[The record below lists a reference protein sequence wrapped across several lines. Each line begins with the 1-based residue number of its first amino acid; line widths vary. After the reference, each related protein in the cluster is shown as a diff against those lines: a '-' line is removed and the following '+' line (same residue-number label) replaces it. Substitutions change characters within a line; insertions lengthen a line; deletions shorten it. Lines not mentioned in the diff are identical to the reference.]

1 MNHLKGTRM
10 SETANSGPADE
21 ALASRTQRRAI
32 ARRTLGRRV
41 LALTAGAGV
50 VATAL
55 AFVALSQ
62 PAAAP
67 KEHLA
72 LPSGRAANAAFLA
85 GLAAAAP
92 AAAMPAPAASAGTTS
107 VAIKNYAFAPASLT
121 VAVGTKVTW
130 TNEDTAPH
138 TVTVSSEPV
147 KFSSP
152 NLQKGD
158 SFTYTFATAGTYSY
172 YCAVHPDMVAK
183 VIVTGGGSSAT
194 PTPTPTATT
203 GSPAP
208 SSTMTMPSGSA
219 SCALSSALQTFL
231 THVNS
236 AHLDESPGQQVQ
248 DILNIDSYVGNHLAL
263 IDTMLK
269 PLTEGGLSSAVSTTL
284 QSLFTHINA
293 GHLGESPGQ
302 QVQDI
307 LNLNQYIAT
316 HLALVQNMASGW
328 EALAC

>member
-1 MNHLKGTRM
+1 M

-21 ALASRTQRRAI
+21 APASRTQRRAT
-32 ARRTLGRRV
+32 ARRALGRRV
-41 LALTAGAGV
+41 LALTGGAGV

-62 PAAAP
+62 PAVAP
-67 KEHLA
+67 KAQLA
-72 LPSGRAANAAFLA
+72 LPSGKAANAAFLA

-92 AAAMPAPAASAGTTS
+92 AASLQQAPAATSAGATS

-138 TVTVSSEPV
+138 TVTVSSGPV

-158 SFTYTFATAGTYSY
+158 SFTYTFTTAGTYSY

-183 VIVTGGGSSAT
+183 VIATGGGPSAT
-194 PTPTPTATT
+194 PTPAPTSTTT
-203 GSPAP
+203 GNPAP

-219 SCALSSALQTFL
+219 GCALSSALQTFL

-236 AHLDESPGQQVQ
+236 AHLDEPPGQQVQ